1 MLLQLIPIQFVTPL
15 IVSEINLVE
24 FSYVH
29 FNATFSVFNCFI
41 RLQDMF

>member
-1 MLLQLIPIQFVTPL
+1 MLLQLIPIQFITSL
-15 IVSEINLVE
+15 IVSENNLVE

-29 FNATFSVFNCFI
+29 LNATFSAFNCFI